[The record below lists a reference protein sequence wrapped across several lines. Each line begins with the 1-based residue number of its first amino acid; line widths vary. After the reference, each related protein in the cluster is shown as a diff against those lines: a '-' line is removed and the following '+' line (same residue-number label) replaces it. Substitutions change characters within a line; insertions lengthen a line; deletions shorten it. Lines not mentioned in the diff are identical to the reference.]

1 MIPTFSLSIW
11 LLLRR
16 WISFWLL
23 HWRLFWLSF
32 LFDKC
37 LPITANLANI
47 GGNQYFWYSCSNP
60 DCYENEISDHLS
72 NRFAYSKSI
81 KRTKKVRVLFSSV
94 QFWFIKPGS
103 RREQSLVFADLFEKS
118 FISFIYRDNGII
130 MTVSVWQVIV
140 ETSLNIVFFTAMH
153 FIDQG
158 VPFVMVLGMFSSSY
172 FILPSFYFLAD
183 NRFRMALKQEG
194 IFRSVWSALKQ
205 KYEWKKQANL

>member
-1 MIPTFSLSIW
+1 M
-11 LLLRR
+11 
-16 WISFWLL
+16 
-23 HWRLFWLSF
+23 
-32 LFDKC
+32 FD
-37 LPITANLANI
+37 
-47 GGNQYFWYSCSNP
+47 F
-60 DCYENEISDHLS
+60 
-72 NRFAYSKSI
+72 
-81 KRTKKVRVLFSSV
+81 
-94 QFWFIKPGS
+94 GS
-103 RREQSLVFADLFEKS
+103 RREHGLVFADLRFEKS

-205 KYEWKKQANL
+205 KYE